1 MGEELKCQF
10 CSLGF
15 TSIYKIIPH
24 IYFGHRKKVTKYVRE
39 HGEVVL
45 YCPAKCDFKASR
57 PVGKGS
63 GPDLVFP
70 ALSQVLLLVYSFIS
84 CTCPVVGTSRAGGS
98 HGGEV

>member
-1 MGEELKCQF
+1 MKCQF

-45 YCPAKCDFKASR
+45 HCPAKCDFKASR

-70 ALSQVLLLVYSFIS
+70 ALSQVLLFVFSFQEAKFNLTRKICS
-84 CTCPVVGTSRAGGS
+84 PSTRAFHKHS
-98 HGGEV
+98 

>member
-1 MGEELKCQF
+1 MGDELKCQF

-70 ALSQVLLLVYSFIS
+70 ALSQVLVLLCFFSFLYL
-84 CTCPVVGTSRAGGS
+84 PSRRY
-98 HGGEV
+98 

>member
-1 MGEELKCQF
+1 MKCQF

-70 ALSQVLLLVYSFIS
+70 ALSQVLLLV
-84 CTCPVVGTSRAGGS
+84 
-98 HGGEV
+98 